1 VTLGCCSWAVQWLSR
16 APAPIPNRVQVAYS
30 KDAAVL
36 DQYVRQ
42 AAAAMTIGSG
52 AAGKTASLAACSNSG
67 TVGEEPVS

>member
-1 VTLGCCSWAVQWLSR
+1 VTLGFCFWAVQSLNS
-16 APAPIPNRVQVAYS
+16 APAPIPNQVQVAYS

-52 AAGKTASLAACSNSG
+52 AAGETASLAACSNSR
-67 TVGEEPVS
+67 TVGEEQVS